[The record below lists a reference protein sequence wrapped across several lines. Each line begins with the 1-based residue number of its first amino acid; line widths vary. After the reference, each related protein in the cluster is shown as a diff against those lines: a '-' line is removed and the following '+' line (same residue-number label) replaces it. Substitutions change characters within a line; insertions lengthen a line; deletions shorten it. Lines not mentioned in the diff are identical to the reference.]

1 MEENGIWILVVA
13 VIVAAT
19 VLKKH
24 PELLKKMS
32 GGSDKIGLTSP
43 GVRIATVIFVFNL
56 VIMAMIPWLWDI
68 LTYTWYTLLLFNL
81 GFWTVF
87 YLRTIKVK
95 DAAGKETKEDDPVAM
110 KLASILA
117 MILAAGLITTSW
129 LYFKT
134 GDLTH
139 KEYTDKQEAEKT
151 IRRLLIKE
159 PALAVIAQC
168 NPKEFDT
175 PKKMEDAIKLY
186 GEKGLLPWTKSSD
199 CWGLKMTEEEYTLAI
214 ITVNKEFGEM
224 ITTPTT
230 KGYKIFWDSPQ
241 KYEVMVNEFPEFFVW
256 KGEEVQGTINST
268 RFKGIGGPA
277 KIRVWLSKH

>member
-13 VIVAAT
+13 VIVVAT
-19 VLKKH
+19 VLKKR
-24 PELLKKMS
+24 PELLTKMR
-32 GGSDKIGLTSP
+32 GGSGRPGLTSP
-43 GVRIATVIFVFNL
+43 GVLIAVGIFVFNL
-56 VIMAMIPWLWDI
+56 ISWGMVPWWWEI
-68 LTYTWYTLLLFNL
+68 LTYAWYTWLFFNL
-81 GFWTVF
+81 GFWTVL

-95 DAAGKETKEDDPVAM
+95 GAAGDDTKESNPVAS
-110 KLASILA
+110 KLANILA
-117 MILAAGLITTSW
+117 LILVVGLVTTSW
-129 LYFKT
+129 LHFKT

-186 GEKGLLPWTKSSD
+186 GEKGLLPWIKSSD
-199 CWGLKMTEEEYTLAI
+199 CWGIKLTEEEYTLAI
-214 ITVNKEFGEM
+214 ITADKEFGEM
-224 ITTPTT
+224 IKTPTT
-230 KGYKIFWDSPQ
+230 QGYKIFWDSPQ

-277 KIRVWLSKH
+277 RIHVWLTKH